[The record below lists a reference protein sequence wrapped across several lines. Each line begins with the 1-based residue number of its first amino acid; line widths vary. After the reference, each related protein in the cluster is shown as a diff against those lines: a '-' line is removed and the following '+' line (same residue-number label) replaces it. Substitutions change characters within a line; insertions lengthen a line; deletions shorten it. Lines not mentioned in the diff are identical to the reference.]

1 MYPDQLLGGLPVFYV
16 DFVYNSIHYR
26 IAQNAI
32 TATQDG
38 TEYQYTDGLLQF
50 DFVEAANVG
59 GDVETNTV
67 GCQLAMPGVD
77 VIELANRGLGMDGLQ
92 CEFGYYILR
101 NGEIQQTYDNRTVL
115 YRGQIQQPQFGDP
128 DEPNNFIAFTIEAQ
142 PWAQNQFIL
151 QTPVIDQRFPDR
163 HIETADGKAWPIVF
177 GQPGYAQ
184 DGQHVKNLYA
194 TPAYCI
200 KEFNTT
206 DHTSHFMVAGHDVV
220 GAGTVT
226 IIDENGQTAIKTPV
240 AAMDIFGNIYNYIQ
254 LTGLDVIAMPGRTTH
269 GTSREWWVYWN
280 TPAYPNQ
287 FGGGSLTR
295 GGDVLRWAM
304 LRSGQ
309 RVDIGAFAN
318 MSALLNCYQF
328 SGYINDPAMY
338 AWEWLQGNILPL
350 LPIGIR
356 MGPNGLRPVLDQI
369 SFIDSLHATAQWH
382 IGQDLQIQQITAVTQ
397 TTGNDD
403 IVNDATIKYAFNG
416 FGSNLTSFARCRHI
430 RQGENELQS
439 DLAKTSVNRYGVKQT
454 VLESN
459 YVYDG
464 ITAHLIA
471 QGVVK
476 SNALP
481 RFEVTLLA
489 NMQWGYIQI
498 GDIISVTAIRLG
510 LDAHNAMVV
519 GKRWAQTVWE
529 FTIQYQ
535 INPSLAQK

>member
-77 VIELANRGLGMDGLQ
+77 VIELANKGLGMDGLQ
-92 CEFGYYILR
+92 CEFGYYVWQ
-101 NGEIQQTYDNRTVL
+101 NGQIGQTYDNRIVL
-115 YRGQIQQPQFGDP
+115 YRGEIQQPQFGDP
-128 DEPNNFIAFTIEAQ
+128 DEPNNFVAFTIEAQ
-142 PWAQNQFIL
+142 PWAQNQLLL
-151 QTPVIDQRFPDR
+151 QTPTIDQRFADR
-163 HIETADGKAWPIVF
+163 HIPTADGKAWPIVF

-184 DGQHVKNLYA
+184 SGQYIKNLYA

-200 KEFNTT
+200 KEYNVT
-206 DHTSHFMVAGHDVV
+206 DNESHFMVAGHDIV
-220 GAGTVT
+220 GTGTVT
-226 IIDENGQTAIKTPV
+226 IIDENGQTVTKTPV
-240 AAMDIFGNIYNYIQ
+240 AAVDTFGNTYNYIV
-254 LTGLDVIAMPGRTTH
+254 LTNADHIAMPGRTIH

-287 FGGGSLTR
+287 FGVGSLTR
-295 GGDVLRWAM
+295 GGDVLQWAM

-309 RVDIGAFAN
+309 RVDIGSFAN

-382 IGQDLQIQQITAVTQ
+382 IGRDLQIQQITAVTQ

-403 IVNDATIKYAFNG
+403 IVNDTTIKYAFNG
-416 FGSNLTSFARCRHI
+416 FGSNLTSVARCRHI

-459 YVYDG
+459 YIYDG

-481 RFEVTLLA
+481 RFEVTVLA
-489 NMQWGYIQI
+489 NMQWGYVQI
-498 GDIISVTAIRLG
+498 GDIISVTATRLG
-510 LDAHNAMVV
+510 LDAHNVMVV

-529 FTIQYQ
+529 YTIQYQ
-535 INPSLAQK
+535 INPSLE